1 VAGSE
6 RLADDGAAGQADAVQ
21 ACVMTVELVIESSRS
36 LKDKRAVV
44 RHLLDTAR
52 RRFAVSAAE
61 VGHHDKWQRAELGF
75 AVVAVDATHV
85 TEVLDAVERF
95 VWAHPEVAVAA
106 TTRHW
111 IEPEY

>member
-1 VAGSE
+1 MQAGV
-6 RLADDGAAGQADAVQ
+6 L
-21 ACVMTVELVIESSRS
+21 TIELVIDSSRS

-52 RRFAVSAAE
+52 RRFAVSASE

-75 AVVAVDATHV
+75 AVVAADAAHV

-95 VWAHPEVAVAA
+95 VWAHPEIEVTA
-106 TTRHW
+106 TERHW
-111 IEPEY
+111 VESDR